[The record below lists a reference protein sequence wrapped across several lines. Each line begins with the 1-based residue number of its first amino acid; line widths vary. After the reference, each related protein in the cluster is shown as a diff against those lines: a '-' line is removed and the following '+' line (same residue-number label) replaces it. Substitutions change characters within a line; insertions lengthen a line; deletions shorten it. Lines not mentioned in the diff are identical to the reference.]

1 MSFARS
7 AEAIV
12 EWAAQFDEARLKKFF
27 PDVSAR
33 VSSLERLQGH
43 RYVRSQ
49 VAIVSLMHRSALV
62 YWPTDK
68 SRVFSNERLE
78 FLGDAFINYFVASRA
93 MAVYPKMPEGSLSKL
108 RAALVSTENLAEK
121 ARKLHLQDLIMFGR
135 GEIVKGGFRDEKRQ
149 NILADAFES
158 VTAALLCDGGEG
170 VAWDW
175 LESQFAADLVT
186 GVQTLEQFD
195 VKTRFQQWTQSICGK
210 PPTYK
215 VVKTVSTPQETQFV
229 VAGFIGQTEIAR
241 ASAANKRDASK
252 AVAARMQK
260 LVDVGQLTEDQVRH
274 FATQSEALED
284 KCNAK

>member
-1 MSFARS
+1 MSFRRS
-7 AEAIV
+7 ADAIG
-12 EWAAQFDEARLKKFF
+12 EWAEQLDEARLKKFF

-33 VSSLERLQGH
+33 VAALERMQGH
-43 RYVRSQ
+43 HYGRNRI
-49 VAIVSLMHRSALV
+49 AIVSLLHRSALV

-78 FLGDAFINYFVASRA
+78 FLGDSFINFFVASRA
-93 MAVYPKMPEGSLSKL
+93 MAAFPKMPEGALSKL

-121 ARKLHLQDLIMFGR
+121 ARTLHLQDLLMFGR

-158 VTAALLCDGGEG
+158 VTAALLCDGGEE
-170 VAWDW
+170 VAWAW

-241 ASAANKRDASK
+241 ASATNKRDASK

-260 LVDVGQLTEDQVRH
+260 LVDTGQLTEEQVRN
-274 FATQSEALED
+274 FVTQSESLGE
-284 KCNAK
+284 